1 MSDLLSERGGSD
13 RGGIVLAPDVDVFGI
28 ASLEEARGTPL
39 YSSAISLLP
48 GARSIV
54 VLGMEVYQEV
64 LDLVVPEKRVGEAA
78 ARDLYGPHL
87 DYLNGRL
94 NRGIYDL
101 ARAYRRDG
109 YHALPLPSQG
119 TPSDPRFLRGV
130 LSFKH
135 AAERAGLGRI
145 GWSSL
150 LVTRQFGPR
159 VRLACLLTDAEI
171 APSARLTDN
180 PCDGCGKCVDAC
192 PAGAVKPPA
201 ARRRLRRRP
210 VRLRVVPA
218 GRWLLLDLPERL
230 SGRQDLAPSLG
241 GLTQPVD
248 GKGMA

>member
-1 MSDLLSERGGSD
+1 MSDLLSD
-13 RGGIVLAPDVDVFGI
+13 RGGNALLPEVDVFGV
-28 ASLEEARGTPL
+28 ASIEEASDTPL
-39 YSSAISLLP
+39 YESAISLLP

-64 LDLVVPEKRVGEAA
+64 LDLVVPEHKVGEAA

-94 NRGIYDL
+94 NCGIYDL
-101 ARAYRRDG
+101 ARDLRRDG
-109 YHALPLPSQG
+109 HRVLPLPSQG
-119 TPSDPRFLRGV
+119 TPSDPRFLRGI

-159 VRLACLLTDAEI
+159 LRLACLLTDAEI
-171 APSARLTDN
+171 APSKPLADN

-192 PAGAVKPPA
+192 PAGAVKS
-201 ARRRLRRRP
+201 P
-210 VRLRVVPA
+210 VA
-218 GRWLLLDLPERL
+218 GQDYALDRFACASFRQGAGCCSTCQSVCPV
-230 SGRQDLAPSLG
+230 GRI
-241 GLTQPVD
+241 
-248 GKGMA
+248 